1 MTEAKWLKATN
12 PQPML
17 GLIRANDV
25 DPPRLRLFACACLRR
40 VWHLLTAG
48 RSRAAVEAAERD
60 PAAQA
65 HPPAVRKAAVA
76 AIPHVPLR
84 LSTQN
89 RPAEWLNRARKA
101 AATAAL
107 EVIHEDSK
115 RGFSFGLRWVAATV
129 SDRVARAVEC
139 AARSVGSAGRDEV
152 RAERLAQCY
161 LLCDIVYNPFRPPP
175 AVEPAW
181 LAYSGGAVLRL
192 ARAIRDERAFGRL
205 PLLADALEDA
215 GCADAEL
222 LSHCRSRREH
232 ALGCWAVDTILEK
245 KH

>member
-40 VWHLLTAG
+40 VWHLLTDG

-65 HPPAVRKAAVA
+65 YPPAVREAAVA
-76 AIPHVPLR
+76 AVPHVPLR
-84 LSTQN
+84 SSTQDQ
-89 RPAEWLNRARKA
+89 PVEWFNRARNE
-101 AATAAL
+101 AATAAVD
-107 EVIHEDSK
+107 VIHVDSQH
-115 RGFSFGLRWVAATV
+115 GISFGKRWVAATV
-129 SDRVARAVEC
+129 SDRAARAVEC
-139 AARSVGSAGRDEV
+139 AARSVGSTSRDEV
-152 RAERLAQCY
+152 RAERVAQSR
-161 LLCDIVYNPFRPPP
+161 LLRDIVFNPFRPPP
-175 AVEPAW
+175 AVEAAW
-181 LAYSGGAVLRL
+181 LERNGGAVPKL

-215 GCADAEL
+215 GCLEAEL

-232 ALGCWAVDTILEK
+232 ALGCWAVDAILGK
-245 KH
+245 Q